1 VDIIKILNQSML
13 LLGIDLGTSSIK
25 VSIVDAATRKA
36 VAATSYPTGSEREIQ
51 SPQHGWAEQDPE
63 LWWSDVQNAIQALTK
78 SGSFDPAAIQ
88 AIGITYQMH
97 GLVLV
102 DKTGKVLRPSIIWCD
117 GRAIDIGNAAKKQ
130 LSESY
135 CLTQLLNFPGNFTS
149 AKLGW
154 VKVHEPEVYQK
165 AYKMM
170 LPGDFIAYRLTG
182 NISASPSMLSE
193 GVFWDFKKEEISEAL
208 LTAMGLDKALLPET
222 QPVFSIHGQLKE
234 EVARKLGLQPGIPIS
249 YKAGDQPNNALS
261 LGVLEPGEI
270 ATTAGTSGVIYAVT
284 DQRYFDPLS
293 RVNSFA
299 HVNHSKEHRRIGILL
314 CINGTGI
321 SNRWIKQMTD
331 PGLSYGAMDE
341 KAYGTPVG
349 AEGLLFL
356 PFGNGAERVL
366 CNALIGAHME
376 NIDFNLH
383 GRAHMYRA
391 VHEGIAFSFR
401 YGLDIMREGGT
412 EAKVVKAGK
421 ANMFLNKTFIQ
432 AFVNVTGLTLEL
444 YNTDG
449 SIGAAL
455 GAGIGQGYYGS
466 GAQAFEKLEKLA
478 VYEPDFEL
486 VAKYESIYQ
495 HWKTLLETKLE
506 KNNIH
511 S

>member
-1 VDIIKILNQSML
+1 ML

-25 VSIVDAATRKA
+25 VSVVDADTRRS
-36 VAATSYPTGSEREIQ
+36 VASISYPADTEREIQ
-51 SPQHGWAEQDPE
+51 SPEHGWAEQDPE
-63 LWWSDVQNAIQALTK
+63 LWWSDVKNAIQQLLSTPQFNPK
-78 SGSFDPAAIQ
+78 EIV

-97 GLVLV
+97 GLVIV
-102 DKTGKVLRPSIIWCD
+102 DKAGKVLRPSIIWCD
-117 GRAIDIGNAAKKQ
+117 GRAIDVGNAARKQ
-130 LSESY
+130 LSDSY
-135 CLTQLLNFPGNFTS
+135 CLTQLLNFPGNFTA

-154 VKVHEPEVYQK
+154 VKAHEPEIYEQV
-165 AYKMM
+165 YKMM
-170 LPGDFIAYRLTG
+170 LPGDYIAMRLTG
-182 NISASPSMLSE
+182 QITASPSMLSE
-193 GVFWDFKKEEISEAL
+193 GVFWDFKKEEISDAL
-208 LTAMGLDKALLPET
+208 LNAMGLDKSLLADV
-222 QPVFSIHGQLKE
+222 QPVFSNHGVLLE
-234 EVARKLGLQPGIPIS
+234 AVAAELGLQPGIPIS

-293 RVNSFA
+293 RVNTFA
-299 HVNHSKEHRRIGILL
+299 HVNHGKDHRRLGILL

-331 PGLSYGAMDE
+331 PGLSYGQMDDL
-341 KAYGTPVG
+341 AYATPVG
-349 AEGLLFL
+349 AKGLLFL
-356 PFGNGAERVL
+356 PFGNGSERVL
-366 CNALIGAHME
+366 CNAYLGAHME
-376 NIDFNLH
+376 NIDLNTHHKPHL
-383 GRAHMYRA
+383 YRA

-412 EAKVVKAGK
+412 AAKIVKAGK

-449 SIGAAL
+449 SVGAAL

-466 GAQAFEKLEKLA
+466 PNEAFEKLEKLE
-478 VYEPDFEL
+478 VFVPDPRL
-486 VAKYESIYQ
+486 VASYEKIYQ
-495 HWKTLLETKLE
+495 DWKTLLETKLE

>member
-1 VDIIKILNQSML
+1 MY

-25 VSIVDAATRKA
+25 VSVVDAGTRKT
-36 VAATSYPTGSEREIQ
+36 VASASYPADTEREIQ
-51 SPQHGWAEQDPE
+51 TPEPGWAEQDPA
-63 LWWSDVQNAIQALTK
+63 LWWSDVKSAIQQLTRAPA
-78 SGSFDPAAIQ
+78 FDPKRIV

-102 DKTGKVLRPSIIWCD
+102 DKEGEVLRPSIIWCD
-117 GRAIDIGNAAKKQ
+117 GRAIEVGNAARKQ
-130 LSESY
+130 LSDSY
-135 CLTQLLNFPGNFTS
+135 CLTQLLNFPGNFTA

-154 VKVHEPEVYQK
+154 VKAHEPEVYAR

-170 LPGDFIAYRLTG
+170 LPGDFIAMRLTG
-182 NISASPSMLSE
+182 QITASPSMLSE

-208 LTAMGLDKALLPET
+208 LEAMDLDKGLLADI
-222 QPVFSIHGQLKE
+222 QPVFSSHGILLE
-234 EVARKLGLQPGIPIS
+234 TVASELGLPAGIPIS

-293 RVNSFA
+293 RVNTFA
-299 HVNHSKEHRRIGILL
+299 HVNHDKAHRRLGILL

-331 PGLSYGAMDE
+331 PDLSYAQMDDLAFE
-341 KAYGTPVG
+341 VAVG
-349 AEGLLFL
+349 AKGLLFL

-366 CNALIGAHME
+366 CNAYLGAHME
-376 NIDFNLH
+376 NIDLNIHHRPHL
-383 GRAHMYRA
+383 YRA

-412 EAKVVKAGK
+412 AAKVVKAGK

-449 SIGAAL
+449 SVGAAL
-455 GAGIGQGYYGS
+455 GAGIGLGHYGS
-466 GAQAFEKLEKLA
+466 PGEAFEKLEKLE
-478 VYEPDFEL
+478 VFEPDPGL
-486 VAKYESIYQ
+486 VATYEKIYQ
-495 HWKTLLETKLE
+495 DWKTLLETKLE

>member
-1 VDIIKILNQSML
+1 ML

-25 VSIVDAATRKA
+25 VSVVDAATRKT
-36 VAATSYPTGSEREIQ
+36 VASATYPADTEREIL
-51 SPQHGWAEQDPE
+51 SPHHGWAEQDPE
-63 LWWSDVQNAIQALTK
+63 LWWSDVKHAIRQLTGK
-78 SGSFDPAAIQ
+78 SGFDPGDIV

-117 GRAIDIGNAAKKQ
+117 GRAIDIGNAARKQ
-130 LSESY
+130 LSDSF
-135 CLTQLLNFPGNFTS
+135 CLTQLLNFPGNFTAS
-149 AKLGW
+149 KLGW
-154 VKVHEPEVYQK
+154 VKAHEPEIYK
-165 AYKMM
+165 DAYKMM
-170 LPGDFIAYRLTG
+170 LPGDFIAMRLTG
-182 NISASPSMLSE
+182 NITASPSMLSE
-193 GVFWDFKKEEISEAL
+193 GVFWDFKKEAVSEAL
-208 LTAMGLDKALLPET
+208 LEAMGLNRDLLPDV
-222 QPVFSIHGQLKE
+222 QPVFSEHGKLRQ
-234 EVARKLGLQPGIPIS
+234 EVAGDLGLKAGIPVS

-293 RVNSFA
+293 RVNTFA
-299 HVNHSKEHRRIGILL
+299 HVNHGKERRLGILL

-331 PGLSYGAMDE
+331 PSLSYGEMDD
-341 KAYGTPVG
+341 KAYEIPVG

-366 CNALIGAHME
+366 CNTYLGAHME
-376 NIDFNLH
+376 NIDLNIHQKPHL
-383 GRAHMYRA
+383 YRA

-412 EAKVVKAGK
+412 AAKVVKAGK

-455 GAGIGQGYYGS
+455 GAGIGQGYY
-466 GAQAFEKLEKLA
+466 ATPAEAFEKLEKLA
-478 VYEPDFEL
+478 VIEPDPAL
-486 VAKYESIYQ
+486 VDAYEKIYQ
-495 HWKTLLETKLE
+495 MWKSLLDTKLE
-506 KNNIH
+506 KINIH